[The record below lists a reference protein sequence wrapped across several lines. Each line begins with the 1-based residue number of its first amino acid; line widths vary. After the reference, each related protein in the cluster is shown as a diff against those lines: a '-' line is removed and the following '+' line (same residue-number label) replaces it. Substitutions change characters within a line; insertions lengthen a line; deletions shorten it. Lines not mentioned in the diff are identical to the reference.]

1 MTPLPTE
8 PFAAFVGLEWA
19 DTKHDICLQAADSAT
34 REFRVLAHTPDTID
48 EWVNTLR
55 QRFKGRLIA
64 IRLELN
70 KGHECGGHKT
80 NVAWPAPPEKET
92 IHEDKESRGL
102 VATADSPH
110 RQECMTLATVDG
122 RGRGSR

>member
-8 PFAAFVGLEWA
+8 PFAAFVGLDWA

-64 IRLELN
+64 IDVSTLFRTQN
-70 KGHECGGHKT
+70 
-80 NVAWPAPPEKET
+80 
-92 IHEDKESRGL
+92 L
-102 VATADSPH
+102 VSF
-110 RQECMTLATVDG
+110 
-122 RGRGSR
+122 